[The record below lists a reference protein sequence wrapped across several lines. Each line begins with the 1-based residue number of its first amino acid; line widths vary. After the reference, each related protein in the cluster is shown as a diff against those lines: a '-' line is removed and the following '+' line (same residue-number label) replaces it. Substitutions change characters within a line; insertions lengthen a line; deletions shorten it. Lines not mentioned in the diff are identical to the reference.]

1 MRAAAWL
8 LAACLI
14 PGDGAGDPPP
24 PPESKSETLH
34 GLRVEILEPAKKP
47 EEGLSLLFFF
57 HGYTGNGK
65 LAATKL
71 APLLEHGFVIV
82 APWAKA
88 GGWTPAE
95 LDTSA
100 DVAREM
106 ADRFLVA
113 RERRH
118 VAGISGG
125 GDGVARIAFDEALGF
140 RTATWICDTWS
151 GGSLPKEAKGRLAG
165 LFLWGAREGPTRID
179 RYRNSAS
186 LLAPKVK
193 ECVARG
199 EVPEPGLG
207 RDRGEDAEI
216 PAKLL
221 PFWAYFLGTM
231 EGKFAPDRDLAF
243 AWEESLEGARAAMAE
258 RKAGGFAFV
267 YSAKP
272 AGTEAERARAL
283 QTGVFFDRTVRHF
296 ADQLVAVRVEKGAAK
311 ALLEEAKVDATPAIV
326 VFKKGGRE
334 VLKSVSG
341 EITAKALV
349 PLLRAVAAEQDLPR

>member
-1 MRAAAWL
+1 MRAAAL
-8 LAACLI
+8 VLAACVF
-14 PGDGAGDPPP
+14 PGAAPEDPPAH
-24 PPESKSETLH
+24 PESKSETLH

-47 EEGLSLLFFF
+47 EEGFSLLFFF

-71 APLLEHGFVIV
+71 APLLEHGFVVV

-106 ADRFLVA
+106 VDRFLVA

-165 LFLWGAREGPTRID
+165 LFLWGAREGPTRVD
-179 RYRNSAS
+179 RYRQSAS

-199 EVPEPGLG
+199 EDPEPGLG
-207 RDRGEDAEI
+207 RGRGEDPEI
-216 PAKLL
+216 PAALF

-231 EGKFAPDRDLAF
+231 EGKFSPDRDLAF
-243 AWEESLEGARAAMAE
+243 DWEETLEGARAAMAE
-258 RKAGGFAFV
+258 RKAGGFAYV
-267 YSAKP
+267 HSAKP
-272 AGTEAERARAL
+272 EGAEADRVRTL
-283 QTGVFFDRTVRHF
+283 QTGVFFDRAVRHF
-296 ADQLVAVRVEKGAAK
+296 ADQLVAVRMEKGAAK
-311 ALLEEAKVDATPAIV
+311 ALLEEAKVDATPAII
-326 VFKKGGRE
+326 VFKKGGKE
-334 VLKSVSG
+334 VLKSISG
-341 EITAKALV
+341 DISAKALV
-349 PLLRAVAAEQDLPR
+349 PLLRAVAADQDLPR